1 MADTLTPQELQPL
14 MDASAVTLLDVR
26 RKNDR
31 ESGPSG
37 IPGAVWKDPEQVE
50 AWSSELPK
58 DKPVVIYCVRGG
70 SVSASVQAALQAK
83 DFEVRFVEGGLA
95 AWEAQSVGT
104 GGVTWPMTRA

>member
-1 MADTLTPQELQPL
+1 MAETLTPQELKTL
-14 MDASAVTLLDVR
+14 MNTSFVTVLDVR
-26 RKNDR
+26 RRSDR

-37 IPGAVWKDPEQVE
+37 IPGSVWKDPEQVG

-70 SVSASVQAALQAK
+70 SVSTSVHAALKAE

-95 AWEAQSVGT
+95 AWDAAGSGKGE
-104 GGVTWPMTRA
+104 